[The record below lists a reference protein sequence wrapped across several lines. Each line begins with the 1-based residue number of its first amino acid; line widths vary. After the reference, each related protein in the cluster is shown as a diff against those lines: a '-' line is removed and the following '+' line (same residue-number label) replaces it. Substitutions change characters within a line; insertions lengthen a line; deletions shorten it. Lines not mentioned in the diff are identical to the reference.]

1 MFLSVANR
9 ARAARAAGAANRP
22 RTTDRAAMRRL
33 VLFAV
38 AAACFGTAR
47 GEWQNLTVFHT
58 NQANYSAGDIADMNT
73 ADDLV
78 SARPRPAALSAPQI
92 ACLAGIAVR
101 TAATWFSFLLLEGF
115 VPLSQAW
122 ASAVELADW
131 KTSRSSGIQP

>member
-1 MFLSVANR
+1 MMHGMTPFTSILQDER
-9 ARAARAAGAANRP
+9 RRPRAAPPAAGSNRP

-78 SARPRPAALSAPQI
+78 SARPRPALSAPQI
-92 ACLAGIAVR
+92 ACLAGSSTHGRYVVFFFAARRVR
-101 TAATWFSFLLLEGF
+101 
-115 VPLSQAW
+115 PL
-122 ASAVELADW
+122 V
-131 KTSRSSGIQP
+131 TSVG